1 MTNRI
6 LEASGDCIKVLDL
19 DARLQF
25 MSTGGQVV
33 MEVDDFEQIRGCP
46 WPEFWSGPDRDA
58 ATTAVEAARA
68 GGVGRFQGFT
78 PTAGDAPV
86 VGRRPHPDQWT
97 GWQAG
102 APPFG
107 VARHHQRALGAGGV
121 SESEARFRTA
131 ADSSPALMWMTDD
144 QGEIVFA
151 NQRYK
156 TFFGVETE
164 AMLGDGWRAIAPP

>member
-1 MTNRI
+1 M
-6 LEASGDCIKVLDL
+6 LDL

-78 PTAGDAPV
+78 PTAKGTPRWWDV
-86 VGRRPHPDQWT
+86 VLTPINGPDGRPERLLSVSRDITKERLAQE
-97 GWQAG
+97 
-102 APPFG
+102 
-107 VARHHQRALGAGGV
+107 AL

-131 ADSSPALMWMTDD
+131 ADSSPRPDVDD
-144 QGEIVFA
+144 
-151 NQRYK
+151 R
-156 TFFGVETE
+156 
-164 AMLGDGWRAIAPP
+164 